1 MKKLFF
7 LMSML
12 FILSTDTF
20 AKPIKWHLSGT
31 LEIGRPKKNCLGLW
45 VCISDVDWEVKLS
58 ERQTGNPTT
67 NEHGIGVGVDGNLY
81 LIINE
86 RLLASKQA
94 DKLSLL
100 KNKSSYYM
108 EADEIIPQSF
118 LSSLNYS
125 KSNIIK
131 AGNKEI
137 SFENGYYF
145 VKLN

>member
-20 AKPIKWHLSGT
+20 AKPIHWHASGT
-31 LEIGRPKKNCLGLW
+31 AEIGRPKKNCEGIWL
-45 VCISDVDWEVKLS
+45 CIKVIDAGIDFLKVQS
-58 ERQTGNPTT
+58 GNPTKS
-67 NEHGIGVGVDGNLY
+67 EHGFGVGVDGNLY

-108 EADEIIPQSF
+108 EEDETIPQS
-118 LSSLNYS
+118 LLNSIRYS

>member
-20 AKPIKWHLSGT
+20 AKPIHWHVSGT
-31 LEIGRPKKNCLGLW
+31 IEIGRPKKSCGGMWL
-45 VCISDVDWEVKLS
+45 CITIHDWEVKLS
-58 ERQTGNPTT
+58 ERHTGNPTT

-108 EADEIIPQSF
+108 EEDETIPQSF
-118 LSSLNYS
+118 
-125 KSNIIK
+125 
-131 AGNKEI
+131 
-137 SFENGYYF
+137 
-145 VKLN
+145 

>member
-1 MKKLFF
+1 
-7 LMSML
+7 MSML

-20 AKPIKWHLSGT
+20 AKPIHWHASGT
-31 LEIGRPKKNCLGLW
+31 AEIGRPKKNCEGIWLCLFVEKWG
-45 VCISDVDWEVKLS
+45 VTLS
-58 ERQTGNPTT
+58 ARQYGNPTKS
-67 NEHGIGVGVDGNLY
+67 EHGIGVGVDGNLY

-108 EADEIIPQSF
+108 EADETIPQSF

>member
-1 MKKLFF
+1 M
-7 LMSML
+7 
-12 FILSTDTF
+12 
-20 AKPIKWHLSGT
+20 
-31 LEIGRPKKNCLGLW
+31 
-45 VCISDVDWEVKLS
+45 
-58 ERQTGNPTT
+58 
-67 NEHGIGVGVDGNLY
+67 DGNLY

-108 EADEIIPQSF
+108 EADETIPQSF